1 MMEKKILINSFTSI
15 LGKYGFIKQRGNRWV
30 YYGNE
35 ILEII
40 FLQKSSFSDLY
51 YFIFGF
57 NVKAIESNSLKMHG
71 IFDIFTLSNISK
83 DVWNRLQDMCNLD
96 YEIDDSERINL
107 LEKYLNELLINIHG
121 QIDTEEKAIEH
132 LLITKQPLTKEI
144 INYFQIN
151 QTT

>member
-1 MMEKKILINSFTSI
+1 
-15 LGKYGFIKQRGNRWV
+15 
-30 YYGNE
+30 
-35 ILEII
+35 
-40 FLQKSSFSDLY
+40 
-51 YFIFGF
+51 
-57 NVKAIESNSLKMHG
+57 MHG